1 MQAMFFHA
9 VYFYPREDAKP
20 GDAEALA
27 AGCRHYLANIPSLT
41 YFSVGHTAGTQRDVV
56 DNAYCVALLTGFADS
71 EGHDAYQ
78 VHPDHL
84 AFIEA
89 NKKYF
94 SRVRIYD
101 SLVA

>member
-9 VYFYPREDAKP
+9 VYFYPREAAQP

-27 AGCRHYLANIPSLT
+27 EGCRTFLKAIPTLT
-41 YFSVGHTAGTQRDVV
+41 FFSVGHTAGTDREVV
-56 DNAYCVALLTGFADS
+56 DNDYAVALLTGFADS
-71 EGHDAYQ
+71 QGHEVYQ

-89 NKKYF
+89 NKQYW
-94 SRVRIYD
+94 SRVRVFD

>member
-9 VYFYPREDAKP
+9 VYFYPREDAQP

-27 AGCRHYLANIPSLT
+27 AGCRKFLTNIPSLT

-56 DNAYCVALLTGFADS
+56 DNDYAVALLTGFADS
-71 EGHDAYQ
+71 DGHELYQ

-84 AFIEA
+84 AFIDA
-89 NKKYF
+89 NKHLW
-94 SRVRIYD
+94 SRVRVFD
-101 SLVA
+101 SIVE